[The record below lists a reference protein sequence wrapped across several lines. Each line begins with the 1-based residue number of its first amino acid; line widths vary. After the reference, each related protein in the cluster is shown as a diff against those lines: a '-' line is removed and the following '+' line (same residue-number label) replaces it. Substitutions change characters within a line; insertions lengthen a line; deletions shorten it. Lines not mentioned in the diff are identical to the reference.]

1 MRPHSPKT
9 AALAAFE
16 AGALS
21 SSSEAQLKAHLE
33 DCEVCRTELASIRLW
48 SGESAK
54 MRALKDVPVDFGK
67 MELALA
73 REAKAEAGKVNAARS
88 SQRLLPMLVPLAL
101 AATVLLTIGFDR
113 LVGGP
118 STSTH
123 ATTPLSAR
131 RSEGAVSVLVSHAV
145 RTEVVLVAGETS
157 LRGGDAVAVGMA
169 VQDGSVLDTGAG
181 ELHLVG
187 HSLES
192 EDSADGEDVGI
203 AVAMRAHTT
212 LGLPA
217 MDRGEV
223 ELLSGSASIVSGSR
237 VVVLAA
243 RYRIAAEVATF
254 DVWLS
259 EDGVVVEVYEGTVQ
273 VTGLGEDQRLVA
285 PARFAPPSLPSAPRG
300 SARALGRDDEDAVLV
315 RIERPDSVRWELDGL
330 GSLDGSGA
338 LAFQMVPGPLHLIS
352 YDGLG
357 RAFPLDAVV
366 GPEGLLIAGEALV
379 PTRPVLRGFLDPSVI
394 NDVVQTSLPSL
405 QRCYEHA
412 LRLRPELGGGA
423 LRLRVSL
430 DGEGRVVRTRIE
442 GGDVPETL
450 QACATAEAERWS
462 FPSPGGPVSFD
473 LPLRFRS
480 R

>member
-9 AALAAFE
+9 AALAAYQ

-21 SSSEAQLKAHLE
+21 PPRAAQVQAHLE
-33 DCEVCRTELASIRLW
+33 DCDVCRKELASIRLW
-48 SGESAK
+48 SRESAR
-54 MRALKDVPVDFGK
+54 MRAVKDVPVDFSK

-73 REAKAEAGKVNAARS
+73 REARSEAAKVNS
-88 SQRLLPMLVPLAL
+88 SRGSRRLLPMLVPLAL
-101 AATVLLTIGFDR
+101 AAAVLLTLGFDR

-118 STSTH
+118 P
-123 ATTPLSAR
+123 APPLAAR
-131 RSEGAVSVLVSHAV
+131 RAAGAEGALLAHARTRV
-145 RTEVVLVAGETS
+145 ARTEVVLVAGETS
-157 LRGGDAVAVGMA
+157 LRGGEVPTVGM
-169 VQDGSVLDTGAG
+169 VLGDGAVLDTGAG
-181 ELHLVG
+181 ELHFL
-187 HSLES
+187 SDADDA
-192 EDSADGEDVGI
+192 EDGTRAI
-203 AVAMRAHTT
+203 AMRAHSSV
-212 LGLPA
+212 LVSGA
-217 MDRGEV
+217 DEV
-223 ELLSGSASIVSGSR
+223 ELLSGAMSVASTSR

-259 EDGVVVEVYEGTVQ
+259 DEGVAVEVYEGSVH

-285 PARFAPPSLPSAPRG
+285 PARFAPPALPSSLRG
-300 SARALGRDDEDAVLV
+300 AARAVGTRPEGSVLV
-315 RIERPDSVRWELDGL
+315 RIERPGSVRWELDAL
-330 GSLDGSGA
+330 GSLEGIGVLS
-338 LAFQMVPGPLHLIS
+338 FEMVPGPLHLIS
-352 YDGLG
+352 YDALG

-366 GPEGLLIAGEALV
+366 GADGLLVAGEALV
-379 PTRPVLRGFLDPSVI
+379 PVRPTLRGFLEPEII
-394 NDVVQTSLPSL
+394 NAVVHTSLPSL

-480 R
+480 H